1 MLKELEKKDSISLL
15 AKDYID
21 KAFPLQFS
29 EGYTGPKNVTFG
41 SNKVQRDKFR
51 NRVNNGMSIE
61 RSFIELVKED
71 EDVELSDREY
81 AGLLRRYIN
90 LTVPGKTEETL
101 QMDLRDSIEEA
112 AFRLV
117 SEGYSLRETFKY
129 VIADV
134 EPETYIVVRA
144 VQKVKTVNN

>member
-1 MLKELEKKDSISLL
+1 MLKELEKKDSVSLL

-41 SNKVQRDKFR
+41 SNKVQRDNFR
-51 NRVNNGMSIE
+51 NRVKNGMSIE

-101 QMDLRDSIEEA
+101 QMDLKDIIEET

-134 EPETYIVVRA
+134 EPETYIVVRT

>member
-29 EGYTGPKNVTFG
+29 EGYTGPKNITFG
-41 SNKVQRDKFR
+41 SNKVQRDNFR
-51 NRVNNGMSIE
+51 NRVKNGMSIE

-101 QMDLRDSIEEA
+101 QMDLKDIIEET

-129 VIADV
+129 IIADV
-134 EPETYIVVRA
+134 EPETYIVVRT

>member
-41 SNKVQRDKFR
+41 SNKVQRDNFR
-51 NRVNNGMSIE
+51 NRVKNGMSIE

-101 QMDLRDSIEEA
+101 QMDLKDIIEDT

-129 VIADV
+129 IIADV
-134 EPETYIVVRA
+134 EPETYIVVGT

>member
-1 MLKELEKKDSISLL
+1 MIKEIEKKDSISLL

-41 SNKVQRDKFR
+41 SNKVQRNNFR
-51 NRVNNGMSIE
+51 NRVYDGMTEE
-61 RSFIELVKED
+61 RSFIELVKEN
-71 EDVELSDREY
+71 EDVELSDRDY

-90 LTVPGKTEETL
+90 LTMPGKNEKTA
-101 QMDLRDSIEEA
+101 QMDFKDNAEEA
-112 AFRLV
+112 AFRMV
-117 SEGYSLRETFKY
+117 SDGYSLRDTFKY
-129 VIADV
+129 VVADV

-144 VQKVKTVNN
+144 VQKVKTINN

>member
-41 SNKVQRDKFR
+41 SNKVQRDNFR
-51 NRVNNGMSIE
+51 NRVKNGMSIE

-101 QMDLRDSIEEA
+101 QMDLKDIIEET

-129 VIADV
+129 VITDV
-134 EPETYIVVRA
+134 EPETYIVVRT

>member
-41 SNKVQRDKFR
+41 SNKVQRDNFR
-51 NRVNNGMSIE
+51 NRVKNGMSIE

-101 QMDLRDSIEEA
+101 QMDLKDIIEEA

-117 SEGYSLRETFKY
+117 SEWYSLKETFKY

-134 EPETYIVVRA
+134 EPETYIVVRT

>member
-41 SNKVQRDKFR
+41 SNKVQRDNFR
-51 NRVNNGMSIE
+51 NRVKNGMSIE
-61 RSFIELVKED
+61 RSFIEWVKED

-81 AGLLRRYIN
+81 AGLVRRYIN

-101 QMDLRDSIEEA
+101 QMDLKDIIEET

-134 EPETYIVVRA
+134 EPETYIVVRT

>member
-41 SNKVQRDKFR
+41 SNKVQRDNFR
-51 NRVNNGMSIE
+51 NRVKNGMSIE

-71 EDVELSDREY
+71 EDVELSEREY

-101 QMDLRDSIEEA
+101 QMDLKDIIEET

-134 EPETYIVVRA
+134 EPETYIVVRT

>member
-1 MLKELEKKDSISLL
+1 MLKELEKKDSVSLL

-41 SNKVQRDKFR
+41 SNKVQRDNFR
-51 NRVNNGMSIE
+51 NRVKNGMSIE

-71 EDVELSDREY
+71 EDVGLSDHEY
-81 AGLLRRYIN
+81 AGLLRRYRN
-90 LTVPGKTEETL
+90 LTLPGKSEESL
-101 QMDLRDSIEEA
+101 QMDLKDIIEEA

-134 EPETYIVVRA
+134 EPETYIVVRT

>member
-41 SNKVQRDKFR
+41 SNKVQRDNFR
-51 NRVNNGMSIE
+51 NRVKNGMSIE

-101 QMDLRDSIEEA
+101 QMDLKDIIEET
-112 AFRLV
+112 AFRLA

-134 EPETYIVVRA
+134 EPETYIVVRT

>member
-41 SNKVQRDKFR
+41 SNKVQRDNFR
-51 NRVNNGMSIE
+51 NRVKNGMSIE

-101 QMDLRDSIEEA
+101 QMDLKDIIEET

-134 EPETYIVVRA
+134 EPETYIVVRT

>member
-41 SNKVQRDKFR
+41 SNKVQRDNFR
-51 NRVNNGMSIE
+51 NRVKNGMSIE

-101 QMDLRDSIEEA
+101 QMDLKDIIEEA

-129 VIADV
+129 IIADV
-134 EPETYIVVRA
+134 EPETYIVVRT

>member
-41 SNKVQRDKFR
+41 SNKVQRDNFR
-51 NRVNNGMSIE
+51 NRVKNGMSIE
-61 RSFIELVKED
+61 KSFIELVKED

-101 QMDLRDSIEEA
+101 QMDLKDIIEET

-134 EPETYIVVRA
+134 EPETYIVVRT

>member
-1 MLKELEKKDSISLL
+1 MLKGLEKKDSVSLL

-41 SNKVQRDKFR
+41 SNKVQRDNFR
-51 NRVNNGMSIE
+51 NRVKNGMSIE

-101 QMDLRDSIEEA
+101 QMDLKDIIEET

-129 VIADV
+129 IIADV
-134 EPETYIVVRA
+134 EPETYIVVGT

>member
-1 MLKELEKKDSISLL
+1 MLKELEKKDSVSLL

-41 SNKVQRDKFR
+41 SNKVQRDNFR
-51 NRVNNGMSIE
+51 NRVKNGMSIE

-101 QMDLRDSIEEA
+101 QMDLKDIIEET

-129 VIADV
+129 IIADV
-134 EPETYIVVRA
+134 EPETYIVVRT

>member
-41 SNKVQRDKFR
+41 SNKVQRDNFR
-51 NRVNNGMSIE
+51 NRVKNGMSIE

-101 QMDLRDSIEEA
+101 QMDLKDIIEDT

-117 SEGYSLRETFKY
+117 SEGYSLRVTFKY
-129 VIADV
+129 IIADV
-134 EPETYIVVRA
+134 EPETYIVVGT

>member
-41 SNKVQRDKFR
+41 SNKVQRDNFR
-51 NRVNNGMSIE
+51 NRVKNGMSIE

-101 QMDLRDSIEEA
+101 QMDLKDIIEET

-129 VIADV
+129 IIADV
-134 EPETYIVVRA
+134 EPETYIVVRT

>member
-1 MLKELEKKDSISLL
+1 MLKELEKKDSVSLL

-29 EGYTGPKNVTFG
+29 EKYTGPKNVTFG
-41 SNKVQRDKFR
+41 SNKVQRDNFR

-101 QMDLRDSIEEA
+101 QMDLRDSTEEA